1 VPTTSSQQSDDRFLT
16 SPTAGRDLVAPVSRP
31 GRRGRRQ
38 QGAGSL
44 TTGRGPHVLL
54 IGADGTGDR
63 YGATAHT
70 TGLAEHLAGTAAT
83 VSVRRQAPV
92 ADAGRHSPGGDLG
105 FLTGALT
112 ATLPHA
118 PDVVLGVTPGLGGA
132 IAAAR
137 IARRHRAPLVL
148 VVHDVLS
155 ARPRGTGGRAL
166 TVAGAAERRVLRAA
180 AQLAVTSPELAERV
194 YELGVGP
201 ERVHLL
207 PHWAPDGAEPPD
219 RLAARRALG
228 WPIRPFT
235 VVLLADG
242 GTRPDLATVGTA
254 AELLQGEAQFILVGQ
269 VVPRSAVPAQRA
281 VPGVV
286 RRVGPLSDRAQRQ
299 ALAAADLLVIAERP
313 DTTGLPLPGTLAHCL
328 AAGRPVLAAVPEAG
342 SVAGE
347 LERSAGAGLILPP
360 GDPRVLAAA
369 TRALILD
376 ETGRLQM
383 GRAAERYA
391 ADRLSRTGV
400 MRAFAA
406 MLRAALDET
415 LIDLTPA

>member
-1 VPTTSSQQSDDRFLT
+1 
-16 SPTAGRDLVAPVSRP
+16 
-31 GRRGRRQ
+31 
-38 QGAGSL
+38 
-44 TTGRGPHVLL
+44 VLL
-54 IGADGTGDR
+54 VGADGTGNR
-63 YGATAHT
+63 CGAAAHT
-70 TGLAEHLAGTAAT
+70 TGLAEHLAGTAAS
-83 VSVRRQAPV
+83 VSVRRQAPT
-92 ADAGRHSPGGDLG
+92 AQAGRSRAGELS
-105 FLTGALT
+105 FLAGALT
-112 ATLPHA
+112 ATLPHV

-148 VVHDVLS
+148 IVHDLLS
-155 ARPRGTGGRAL
+155 VRPRETGGRAL

-180 AQLAVTSPELAERV
+180 AQIAVTSPEVAEQV
-194 YELGVGP
+194 YELGVCRD
-201 ERVHLL
+201 RVHLL
-207 PHWAPDGAEPPD
+207 PHWAPDGAEPAD
-219 RLAARRALG
+219 RLTARRALG
-228 WPIRPFT
+228 WPVRPFT

-254 AELLQGEAQFILVGQ
+254 AELLQGEAQFVLVGQ
-269 VVPRSAVPAQRA
+269 AAPRAAVPGQRT

-286 RRVGPLSDRAQRQ
+286 RRVGPLSDSAQRQ
-299 ALAAADLLVIAERP
+299 ALAAADLLLIAERP

-369 TRALILD
+369 IRALILD
-376 ETGRLQM
+376 ETARHGM

-400 MRAFAA
+400 MRQLDT
-406 MLRAALDET
+406 MLRAALGEPV
-415 LIDLTPA
+415 IDLTTA